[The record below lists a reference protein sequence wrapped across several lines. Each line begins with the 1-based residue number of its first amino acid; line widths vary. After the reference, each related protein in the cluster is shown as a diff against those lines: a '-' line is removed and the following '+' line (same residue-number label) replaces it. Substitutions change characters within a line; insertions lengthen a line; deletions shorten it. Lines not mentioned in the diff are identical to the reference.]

1 MARCAACALVALGL
15 GPGVARAADGGTGSA
30 TAIPAKRLDLRGG
43 KRPPR
48 KARVHELDTL
58 DRRTLERVKKD
69 LRSRRRARGL
79 QAPTILAAP
88 TTNILKSA
96 SGLAATDNI
105 AANDG
110 TPPDTTGSIG
120 PDNYVEFVNSKVAV
134 YNRNLAQ
141 DSTKDLDK
149 FVGVDVAD
157 GHDVFDPQ
165 IQWDPVAQH
174 WFYVAVDVFDI
185 FQSDEQD
192 FLAFGWSKTD
202 DPSDLDNGWC
212 RFFVSSDT
220 GGASK
225 GTFSDDYP
233 HLGHDDKHVIFGT
246 NVFKISNGG
255 FRTAR
260 IWAFNKPSDY
270 SNCGQSVKLKFKGSP
285 QSGALKT
292 KDGNQAFSPIAADLT
307 DSSKKGYVLAA
318 DFPGSG
324 SAKEIAVWSVSG
336 SSKIS
341 IQSRGNIQVDAYSL
355 PDNVP
360 QPSGG
365 DDLDALD
372 ARLTQAVGHA
382 DPDADDDEAVW
393 TQHTV
398 NGGPSEAGWYELRP
412 GQCTGTT
419 KCPAAALVQQGT
431 VSDAPEY
438 VFNAAISPTMNGN
451 QAVIHYNVGSSSTEA
466 EIRARSRLSGT
477 PLGEMGDEVT
487 LVSNNN
493 IDQDFS
499 CTLSGGG
506 PPCRWGDYSGAS
518 PDPQNNDVVWGSNQL
533 NGNPHN
539 DDPRWITQ
547 NFALQPS

>member
-1 MARCAACALVALGL
+1 MEV
-15 GPGVARAADGGTGSA
+15 A
-30 TAIPAKRLDLRGG
+30 TAVPAKHLDLRGG

-58 DRRTLERVKKD
+58 DPRGLERAKKA
-69 LRSRRRARGL
+69 LRSRRHARGL
-79 QAPTILAAP
+79 QAPSILAA
-88 TTNILKSA
+88 TGTDVLKIQP
-96 SGLAATDNI
+96 GLAATDNI
-105 AANDG
+105 PANDG
-110 TPPDTTGSIG
+110 TPPDTTGAIG
-120 PDNYVEFVNSKVAV
+120 PDQYLEFVNSKVAV
-134 YNRNLAQ
+134 YDRNLTE

-149 FVGVDVAD
+149 FAGVDVAQ

-165 IQWDPVAQH
+165 IQWDPVAGH

-185 FQSDEQD
+185 SAPDEQD

-202 DPSDLDNGWC
+202 DPTDLDNGWC

-246 NVFKISNGG
+246 NVFKLSNEA

-260 IWAFNKPSDY
+260 IWAFNKPGNYSDC
-270 SNCGQSVKLKFKGSP
+270 NQSVKLKFKGSP
-285 QSGALKT
+285 QSGALKL
-292 KDGNQAFSPIAADLT
+292 KDGHTLFSPIPANLS
-307 DSSKKGYVLAA
+307 DSSNKGYLLAA
-318 DFPGSG
+318 DYPPDFG
-324 SAKEIAVWSVSG
+324 SAKEIGVWSVSG
-336 SSKIS
+336 SSKIN
-341 IQSRGNIQVDAYSL
+341 IQSRGNIVVDPYSF

-382 DPDADDDEAVW
+382 DPDAGGDEAVW

-398 NGGPSEAGWYELRP
+398 NGSPAQVRWYELRP
-412 GQCTGTT
+412 GLCTGTT
-419 KCPAAALVQQGT
+419 KCPGGALRQQGT
-431 VSDAPEY
+431 VSDDPLY
-438 VFNAAISPTMNGN
+438 VFNAAISPTKNGN
-451 QAVIHYNVGSSSTEA
+451 QAVIHYNVGDSSTEA
-466 EIRARSRLSGT
+466 EVRSRSRLSPLSPSGT
-477 PLGEMGDEVT
+477 PLGDMGSEIT
-487 LVSNNN
+487 LASNDN

-499 CTLSGGG
+499 C
-506 PPCRWGDYSGAS
+506 PVCRWGDYAGAS
-518 PDPQNNDVVWGSNQL
+518 PDPQNDDVVWGSNQL

-547 NFALQPS
+547 NFALQPTP